1 MEHQRELYQQRGYS
15 EDLLPK
21 TETQRNWKAFNY
33 FTLWMGSV
41 HNVPNYVMV
50 GGFFILGLSTFNIM
64 LAIIISAL
72 FIAAAMVMNG
82 AAGSK
87 YGVPFAMILRG
98 SYGVR
103 GALFP
108 GLLRGGIAAIMWFG
122 LQCYAGSLA
131 FLILIGKIWPG
142 FLTLGGDFK
151 LLGLS
156 LPGLITFLIFWIIN
170 VGIGF
175 GGGKVLNKF
184 TAILNPCIYIVFGG
198 MAIWAI
204 SLVGIGPIL
213 DYLPSGV
220 QKAEHSGFL
229 FLVVINAVVA
239 VWAAPAVSASDFTQN
254 AHSFRAQALGQTL
267 GLIVAYILFAV
278 ASVCI
283 IAGASVCIIAGASIH
298 YGMDTWNVLDIVQ
311 RWDSLFASFFA
322 VLVILMTTI
331 STNATGNIIPA
342 GYQIAALAPTKLN
355 YKNGVMIASIISLLI
370 CPWKLMENQDSI
382 YLFLDIIGGML
393 GPVIGVML
401 AHYFVVMR
409 GKINL
414 DELYTASG
422 DYKYYDNGFNLTA
435 FSVTLVAVILSLGGK
450 FIPFL
455 EPLSRVSWFVGVI
468 VAFVAYALLKKRT
481 GFENT
486 GEQKLA
492 G

>member
-1 MEHQRELYQQRGYS
+1 MEHQRKLFQQRGYS
-15 EDLLPK
+15 EDLLLK
-21 TETQRNWKAFNY
+21 TQSQRTWKTFNY

-50 GGFFILGLSTFNIM
+50 GGFFILGLSTFSIM
-64 LAIIISAL
+64 LAIILSAF
-72 FIAAAMVMNG
+72 FIAAVMVLNG

-87 YGVPFAMILRG
+87 YGVPFAMILRA

-131 FLILIGKIWPG
+131 CLILIGKIWPG
-142 FLTLGGDFK
+142 FLTLGGDFT

-156 LPGLITFLIFWIIN
+156 LPGLITFLLFWLVN

-204 SLVGIGPIL
+204 SLVGLGPIF
-213 DYLPSGV
+213 DYIPSGI
-220 QKAEHSGFL
+220 QKAENSGFL

-254 AHSFRAQALGQTL
+254 AHSFREQALGQTL
-267 GLIVAYILFAV
+267 GLVVAYILFAV
-278 ASVCI
+278 A
-283 IAGASVCIIAGASIH
+283 GVCIIAGASIH
-298 YGMDTWNVLDIVQ
+298 YGADTWNVLDIVQ

-342 GYQIAALAPTKLN
+342 GYQIAAIAPTKLT
-355 YKNGVMIASIISLLI
+355 YKNGVLIASIISLLI

-393 GPVIGVML
+393 GPVIGVMM

-414 DELYTASG
+414 DELYTAPG

-450 FIPFL
+450 FIPFM

-468 VAFVAYALLKKRT
+468 VAFAAYALLKKRT
-481 GFENT
+481 TAEKT
-486 GEQKLA
+486 GEQKTI

>member
-1 MEHQRELYQQRGYS
+1 MEHQRKLFQQRGYS

-21 TETQRNWKAFNY
+21 TQSQRTWKTFNY

-50 GGFFILGLSTFNIM
+50 GGFFILGLSTLSIM
-64 LAIIISAL
+64 LAIILSAF
-72 FIAAAMVMNG
+72 FIAAVMVLNG

-87 YGVPFAMILRG
+87 YGVPFAMILRA

-131 FLILIGKIWPG
+131 CLILIGKIWPG
-142 FLTLGGDFK
+142 FLTLGGDFT

-156 LPGLITFLIFWIIN
+156 LPGLITFLLFWLVN

-204 SLVGIGPIL
+204 SLVGIGPIF
-213 DYLPSGV
+213 DYIPGGI
-220 QKAEHSGFL
+220 QKAENSGFL

-254 AHSFRAQALGQTL
+254 AHSFREQALGQTL
-267 GLIVAYILFAV
+267 GLVVAYILFAV
-278 ASVCI
+278 A
-283 IAGASVCIIAGASIH
+283 GVCIIAGASIH
-298 YGMDTWNVLDIVQ
+298 YGADTWNVLD
-311 RWDSLFASFFA
+311 
-322 VLVILMTTI
+322 ILMTTI

-342 GYQIAALAPTKLN
+342 GYQIAAIAPTKLT
-355 YKNGVMIASIISLLI
+355 YKNGVLIASIISLLI

-393 GPVIGVML
+393 GPVIGVMM

-409 GKINL
+409 GQINL
-414 DELYTASG
+414 DELYTAPG

-435 FSVTLVAVILSLGGK
+435 FSVTLVAVM
-450 FIPFL
+450 

-468 VAFVAYALLKKRT
+468 VAFAAYALLKKRT
-481 GFENT
+481 TAEKT
-486 GEQKLA
+486 GEQKTI

>member
-1 MEHQRELYQQRGYS
+1 
-15 EDLLPK
+15 
-21 TETQRNWKAFNY
+21 
-33 FTLWMGSV
+33 
-41 HNVPNYVMV
+41 
-50 GGFFILGLSTFNIM
+50 
-64 LAIIISAL
+64 
-72 FIAAAMVMNG
+72 
-82 AAGSK
+82 
-87 YGVPFAMILRG
+87 
-98 SYGVR
+98 
-103 GALFP
+103 
-108 GLLRGGIAAIMWFG
+108 WFG

-283 IAGASVCIIAGASIH
+283 IAGASIH

-311 RWDSLFASFFA
+311 RW
-322 VLVILMTTI
+322 
-331 STNATGNIIPA
+331 
-342 GYQIAALAPTKLN
+342 
-355 YKNGVMIASIISLLI
+355 
-370 CPWKLMENQDSI
+370 
-382 YLFLDIIGGML
+382 
-393 GPVIGVML
+393 
-401 AHYFVVMR
+401 
-409 GKINL
+409 
-414 DELYTASG
+414 
-422 DYKYYDNGFNLTA
+422 
-435 FSVTLVAVILSLGGK
+435 
-450 FIPFL
+450 
-455 EPLSRVSWFVGVI
+455 
-468 VAFVAYALLKKRT
+468 
-481 GFENT
+481 
-486 GEQKLA
+486 
-492 G
+492 

>member
-1 MEHQRELYQQRGYS
+1 MEQQRELYKRRGYS
-15 EDLLPK
+15 DDLLPK
-21 TETQRNWKAFNY
+21 TGEQKSWKAFNY

-50 GGFFILGLSTFNIM
+50 GGFFILGLSTFSIM
-64 LAIIISAL
+64 LAVILSAFVIS
-72 FIAAAMVMNG
+72 FIMVMNG

-87 YGVPFAMILRG
+87 YGVPFAMILRA

-131 FLILIGKIWPG
+131 FLILIGKVWPT

-151 LLGLS
+151 LLGIS
-156 LPGLITFLIFWIIN
+156 LPGLIAFLIFWLLN
-170 VGIGF
+170 VAIGF

-198 MAIWAI
+198 MAVWAI

-213 DYLPSGV
+213 DYLPAGV
-220 QKAEHSGFL
+220 QKSEHSGFL

-254 AHSFRAQALGQTL
+254 ARSFRDQALGQTL
-267 GLIVAYILFAV
+267 GLVVAYILFAV
-278 ASVCI
+278 A
-283 IAGASVCIIAGASIH
+283 GVCIIAGASIH
-298 YGMDTWNVLDIVQ
+298 YQMDTWNVLEIVQ
-311 RWDSLFASFFA
+311 KWDSFFASFFA
-322 VLVILMTTI
+322 VVVILMTTI

-342 GYQIAALAPTKLN
+342 GYQIAAIAPTKLT
-355 YKNGVMIASIISLLI
+355 YKNGVLIASIISLLI

-401 AHYFVVMR
+401 AHYFMVMR
-409 GKINL
+409 GKIDL
-414 DELYTASG
+414 DELYTAAG
-422 DYKYYDNGFNLTA
+422 DYRYYDKGFNLTA
-435 FSVTLVAVILSLGGK
+435 FSVTLVAVIFSLGGK
-450 FIPFL
+450 FIPLL

-468 VAFVAYALLKKRT
+468 VAFVAYSLLMKRQAV
-481 GFENT
+481 ESARN
-486 GEQKLA
+486 QKITE
-492 G
+492 

>member
-1 MEHQRELYQQRGYS
+1 MEHQRKLFQQRGYS

-21 TETQRNWKAFNY
+21 TQSQRTWKTFNY

-50 GGFFILGLSTFNIM
+50 GGFFILGLSTFSIM
-64 LAIIISAL
+64 LAIILSAF
-72 FIAAAMVMNG
+72 FIAAVMVLNG

-87 YGVPFAMILRG
+87 YGVPFAMILRA

-131 FLILIGKIWPG
+131 CLILIGKIWPG
-142 FLTLGGDFK
+142 FLTLGGDFT

-156 LPGLITFLIFWIIN
+156 LPGLITFLLFWLVN

-204 SLVGIGPIL
+204 SLVGLGPIF
-213 DYLPSGV
+213 DYIPSG
-220 QKAEHSGFL
+220 
-229 FLVVINAVVA
+229 
-239 VWAAPAVSASDFTQN
+239 
-254 AHSFRAQALGQTL
+254 
-267 GLIVAYILFAV
+267 
-278 ASVCI
+278 
-283 IAGASVCIIAGASIH
+283 
-298 YGMDTWNVLDIVQ
+298 IVQ

-342 GYQIAALAPTKLN
+342 GYQIAAIAPTKLT
-355 YKNGVMIASIISLLI
+355 YKNGVLIASIISLLI

-393 GPVIGVML
+393 GPVIGVMM

-409 GKINL
+409 GQINL
-414 DELYTASG
+414 DELYTAPG

-450 FIPFL
+450 FIPFM

-468 VAFVAYALLKKRT
+468 VAFAAYALLKKRT
-481 GFENT
+481 TAEKT
-486 GEQKLA
+486 GEQKTI

>member
-1 MEHQRELYQQRGYS
+1 MEQAQDLYKSRGYS
-15 EDLLPK
+15 DDLLPK
-21 TETQRNWKAFNY
+21 LESQRNWKTFNY

-50 GGFFILGLSTFNIM
+50 GGFFILGLSTFSIM
-64 LAIIISAL
+64 MAIILSA
-72 FIAAAMVMNG
+72 FIIALVMVFNG

-87 YGVPFAMILRG
+87 YGVPFAMILRA

-103 GALFP
+103 GALLP

-131 FLILIGKIWPG
+131 FLILLGKLWPE

-156 LPGLITFLIFWIIN
+156 LPGMIAFLVFWLIN
-170 VGIGF
+170 VAIGF

-204 SLVGIGPIL
+204 SLVGIVPIL
-213 DYLPSGV
+213 DYLPAGV
-220 QKAEHSGFL
+220 AKAEHTGFL

-254 AHSFRAQALGQTL
+254 ARSFREQAVGQTL
-267 GLIVAYILFAV
+267 GLVVAYILFAV
-278 ASVCI
+278 A
-283 IAGASVCIIAGASIH
+283 GVCIIAGASIH

-311 RWDSLFASFFA
+311 KWDSLFASFFA

-342 GYQIAALAPTKLN
+342 GYQIAAIAPTKLT
-355 YKNGVMIASIISLLI
+355 YKNGVLIASIISLLI

-393 GPVIGVML
+393 GPVIGVMM
-401 AHYFVVMR
+401 AHYFIVMR
-409 GKINL
+409 GQINL
-414 DELYTASG
+414 DELYTAPG
-422 DYKYYDNGFNLTA
+422 DYKYFDNGFNVTA
-435 FSVTLVAVILSLGGK
+435 FLVTIVAVVLSLGGK
-450 FIPFL
+450 LIPLL
-455 EPLSRVSWFVGVI
+455 EPFSRVSWFVGVI
-468 VAFVAYALLKKRT
+468 VAFAAYALLKKRAQP
-481 GFENT
+481 NN
-486 GEQKLA
+486 LA
-492 G
+492 RPNAVN

>member
-283 IAGASVCIIAGASIH
+283 IAGASIH

-355 YKNGVMIASIISLLI
+355 YKNGVMIASIISLL
-370 CPWKLMENQDSI
+370 SI

-450 FIPFL
+450 FIPFM

-486 GEQKLA
+486 GEKKLA

>member
-1 MEHQRELYQQRGYS
+1 MEHHRKLYQERGYS

-21 TETQRNWKAFNY
+21 IDKQRNWKTFNY

-64 LAIIISAL
+64 LAIILSAL
-72 FIAAAMVMNG
+72 VIAFVMVMNG

-87 YGVPFAMILRG
+87 YGVPFAMILRA

-131 FLILIGKIWPG
+131 FLILIGKIWPD
-142 FLTLGGDFK
+142 FLALGGDFK
-151 LLGLS
+151 LLGIS
-156 LPGLITFLIFWIIN
+156 LPGLIAFLIFWLIN

-198 MAIWAI
+198 MAVWAI
-204 SLVGIGPIL
+204 MLVGIGPIL
-213 DYLPSGV
+213 DYLPTGV
-220 QKAEHSGFL
+220 AKAENSGFL

-254 AHSFRAQALGQTL
+254 AHSFREQALGQTL
-267 GLIVAYILFAV
+267 GLVVAYVLFAV
-278 ASVCI
+278 A
-283 IAGASVCIIAGASIH
+283 GVCIIAGASIH
-298 YGMDTWNVLDIVQ
+298 YGADTWNVLDIVQ

-342 GYQIAALAPTKLN
+342 GYQIAAIAPTKLT
-355 YKNGVMIASIISLLI
+355 YKNGVLIASIISLLI

-422 DYKYYDNGFNLTA
+422 DYQYFDNGFNLTA
-435 FSVTLVAVILSLGGK
+435 FLVTLVAVIFSLGGK
-450 FIPFL
+450 FIPL
-455 EPLSRVSWFVGVI
+455 PEPLSRVSWFVGVI
-468 VAFVAYALLKKRT
+468 IAFGAYALLKKRSVI
-481 GFENT
+481 EVVK
-486 GEQKLA
+486 EQKIT

>member
-278 ASVCI
+278 AS
-283 IAGASVCIIAGASIH
+283 IH

-450 FIPFL
+450 FIPFM

-468 VAFVAYALLKKRT
+468 VAFVAYALLKKLT

-486 GEQKLA
+486 GEKKLA

>member
-1 MEHQRELYQQRGYS
+1 MEQAQDLYKSRGYS
-15 EDLLPK
+15 DDLLPK
-21 TETQRNWKAFNY
+21 LESQRNWKTFNY

-50 GGFFILGLSTFNIM
+50 GGFFILGLSTFSIM
-64 LAIIISAL
+64 MAIILSA
-72 FIAAAMVMNG
+72 FIIALVMVFNG

-87 YGVPFAMILRG
+87 YGVPFAMILRA

-103 GALFP
+103 GALLP

-131 FLILIGKIWPG
+131 FLILLGKLWPE

-156 LPGLITFLIFWIIN
+156 LPGMIAFLVFWLIN
-170 VGIGF
+170 VAIGF

-204 SLVGIGPIL
+204 SLVGIVPIL
-213 DYLPSGV
+213 DYLPAGV
-220 QKAEHSGFL
+220 AKAEHTGFL

-254 AHSFRAQALGQTL
+254 ARSFREQAVGQTL
-267 GLIVAYILFAV
+267 GLVVAYLLFAV
-278 ASVCI
+278 A
-283 IAGASVCIIAGASIH
+283 GVCIIAGASIH

-311 RWDSLFASFFA
+311 KWDSLFASFFA

-342 GYQIAALAPTKLN
+342 GYQIAAIAPTKLT
-355 YKNGVMIASIISLLI
+355 YKNGVLIASIISLLI

-393 GPVIGVML
+393 GPVIGVMM
-401 AHYFVVMR
+401 AHYFIVMR
-409 GKINL
+409 GQINL
-414 DELYTASG
+414 DELYTAPG
-422 DYKYYDNGFNLTA
+422 DYKYFDNGFNVTA
-435 FSVTLVAVILSLGGK
+435 FLVTIVAVILSLGGK
-450 FIPFL
+450 FIPLL
-455 EPLSRVSWFVGVI
+455 EPFSRVSWFVGVI
-468 VAFVAYALLKKRT
+468 VAFAAYALLKKRAQP
-481 GFENT
+481 NN
-486 GEQKLA
+486 LVRPNA
-492 G
+492 VN

>member
-1 MEHQRELYQQRGYS
+1 MEQTQDLYKTRGYS
-15 EDLLPK
+15 DDLLPK
-21 TETQRNWKAFNY
+21 SDAQRNWKTFNY

-50 GGFFILGLSTFNIM
+50 GGFFILGLSTFSIM
-64 LAIIISAL
+64 MAIILSA
-72 FIAAAMVMNG
+72 FIIALAMVFNG

-87 YGVPFAMILRG
+87 YGVPFAMILRA

-103 GALFP
+103 GALLP

-131 FLILIGKIWPG
+131 FLILLGKLWPA
-142 FLTLGGDFK
+142 FLTFGGDFK

-156 LPGLITFLIFWIIN
+156 LPGLIAFLVFWLIN

-204 SLVGIGPIL
+204 SLVGFGPIL
-213 DYLPSGV
+213 DYLPTGV
-220 QKAEHSGFL
+220 AKAEHTGFL

-254 AHSFRAQALGQTL
+254 ARSFREQAIGQTL
-267 GLIVAYILFAV
+267 GLVVAYILFAV
-278 ASVCI
+278 A
-283 IAGASVCIIAGASIH
+283 GVCIIAGASIH

-311 RWDSLFASFFA
+311 KWDSLFASFFA

-342 GYQIAALAPTKLN
+342 G
-355 YKNGVMIASIISLLI
+355 
-370 CPWKLMENQDSI
+370 
-382 YLFLDIIGGML
+382 
-393 GPVIGVML
+393 
-401 AHYFVVMR
+401 
-409 GKINL
+409 
-414 DELYTASG
+414 
-422 DYKYYDNGFNLTA
+422 
-435 FSVTLVAVILSLGGK
+435 
-450 FIPFL
+450 
-455 EPLSRVSWFVGVI
+455 
-468 VAFVAYALLKKRT
+468 
-481 GFENT
+481 
-486 GEQKLA
+486 
-492 G
+492 